1 MINNLKEGNV
11 YWIKHREISSRREG
25 HVSKPVSDKTE
36 VSLVKLVKFYEKE
49 NAYFFYPLGRGVC
62 FGLSVKDI
70 LDAVIVENPFKD
82 ARGGLIK

>member
-49 NAYFFYPLGRGVC
+49 NAYFFYPL
-62 FGLSVKDI
+62 
-70 LDAVIVENPFKD
+70 
-82 ARGGLIK
+82 